1 MCISYF
7 SNLSFSWCSF
17 KYNFVHQPF
26 EFFGDNW
33 FFIHMKMH
41 RENCPPPPK
50 MIYPGTNS
58 IYVPDIC
65 LLFMNFIM
73 NFVQSNLSLG
83 YFYALIV
90 NIFGVFVF
98 PVSVFF
104 FQLWRKP
111 SMPTSITS
119 RFVSL
124 HLHIYTST
132 LYSIPSILMTMLALR
147 KRTIKDYKE
156 KIYIPVHSR
165 MRKKKVI
172 EY

>member
-1 MCISYF
+1 
-7 SNLSFSWCSF
+7 
-17 KYNFVHQPF
+17 
-26 EFFGDNW
+26 
-33 FFIHMKMH
+33 
-41 RENCPPPPK
+41 

-58 IYVPDIC
+58 IYFPDIC

-165 MRKKKVI
+165 MRKKKSDRVLI
-172 EY
+172 IYKSNVLLKDKKLNCNMKKDMFVTLHKFIIVFLLTIFR

>member
-1 MCISYF
+1 MSSLYVWILF
-7 SNLSFSWCSF
+7 D
-17 KYNFVHQPF
+17 K
-26 EFFGDNW
+26 
-33 FFIHMKMH
+33 
-41 RENCPPPPK
+41 
-50 MIYPGTNS
+50 IY
-58 IYVPDIC
+58 
-65 LLFMNFIM
+65 LLVI
-73 NFVQSNLSLG
+73 
-83 YFYALIV
+83 YALIM
-90 NIFGVFVF
+90 NIVGVFVF

-132 LYSIPSILMTMLALR
+132 LYSIPTILMSMLALR

-165 MRKKKVI
+165 MRKKKSDRVLI
-172 EY
+172 INKSNVLLKDKKLNCNTKKDVFVTLNKFIIVFLLTIFR